1 MSSGRLEKD
10 LGASE
15 DLLARLVARN
25 KIGQF
30 TELVERVAN
39 VHTELESFLKELRVF
54 LAEIGMLISS
64 DHIDHETTMK
74 ADQMIRCA
82 SCHQKCMAD
91 LLKEMRAAK

>member
-1 MSSGRLEKD
+1 MEKD

-30 TELVERVAN
+30 TELVGRVSA
-39 VHTELESFLKELRVF
+39 VHAELELFLKDVRVF

-64 DHIDHETTMK
+64 DHIPHDTPME
-74 ADQMIRCA
+74 ADQYIRSA
-82 SCHQKCMAD
+82 GAHQRGMAE
-91 LLKEMRAAK
+91 LLKEMRGAK